1 MHDKITEP
9 VLTDYDITIN
19 SIHQENM
26 FKGTI
31 AVCIVYAIFAFA
43 LIIAAYFFD
52 NIRDLLFDRF
62 LPFTLIYIIGTI
74 IIILIFIYYIVS
86 FVPKKIDRNKIDDS
100 ISCPDYW
107 KLEILDDNAIIGS
120 FDTDNYNKKLF
131 KYRCVMDD
139 NVFNKGAIYKQDK
152 NSKGDLQYRLGNKP
166 AFIGN
171 KNSSSAATGI
181 GNGVTT
187 NYNDIYDN
195 TGADAYTTFLS
206 DNKNDKYL
214 NLYKNVN
221 SYDNINLNYTNNAN
235 MSKKIKADLDEA
247 ALIMNNYK
255 KGIENKTTVY
265 TDITNVG
272 DNSYST
278 LGTNDLDARYTSNYY
293 NSPSI
298 LTWATSNA
306 HNSSFGKASY
316 KNIALTRTITTNY
329 TSTVYDWSTM
339 NIGDL
344 GNINLYVYAFDF
356 KVPSSVVN
364 NFVLL
369 GEIKK
374 DDNNKIYF
382 KGIASITIPT
392 GCFATNI
399 DNNMYYFDDTYITAS
414 VPVVNTNIAEA
425 TVTST
430 YKKGPKVRLFHK
442 TERQPKIRDADM
454 STENIPLSCSAVYP
468 SLLASKEDKYSENNT
483 LRCAY
488 SKICNI
494 PWSDLHCNEIALS

>member
-86 FVPKKIDRNKIDDS
+86 FVPKKIDKNKIDDS

-107 KLEILDDNAIIGS
+107 NLEILDDNAIIGS
-120 FDTDNYNKKLF
+120 FDTDTYNKKLF

-139 NVFNKGAIYKQDK
+139 NVFNKGAIYKQ
-152 NSKGDLQYRLGNKP
+152 NKGTKADLQYRLGNKP

-171 KNSSSAATGI
+171 KNGTGI
-181 GNGVTT
+181 GNEVST
-187 NYNDIYDN
+187 NYNDIYNNAN
-195 TGADAYTTFLS
+195 TNTSFITN
-206 DNKNDKYL
+206 NKDDKYL

-221 SYDNINLNYTNNAN
+221 SYESSNLNYTNNAN
-235 MSKKIKADLDEA
+235 MSKNIRSDLKEA

-255 KGIENKTTVY
+255 KGIESKTTVY

-272 DNSYST
+272 GDNLYSAA
-278 LGTNDLDARYTSNYY
+278 GTKDLDVRFTINYY

-306 HNSSFGKASY
+306 HDSLFYKTSYRNS
-316 KNIALTRTITTNY
+316 ALVIGTDDKNY

-339 NIGDL
+339 NSSADGK
-344 GNINLYVYAFDF
+344 VYAFDF
-356 KVPSSVVN
+356 GAAVSSA
-364 NFVLL
+364 NFVEL

-374 DDNNKIYF
+374 DANDKIYF
-382 KGIASITIPT
+382 KGLTSINIPIN
-392 GCFATNI
+392 CFTTKI
-399 DNNMYYFDDTYITAS
+399 TNNMYYFNDTYVSTTIPTGKVS
-414 VPVVNTNIAEA
+414 EA
-425 TVTST
+425 TVTSSAST

-442 TERQPKIRDADM
+442 TERQPKIIENDNM
-454 STENIPLSCSAVYP
+454 LNENIPLSCSAVYP

-488 SKICNI
+488 SKICDI
-494 PWSDLHCNEIALS
+494 PWSDLHCNEISLS